1 MKQESTNA
9 NFVLPPRVRPAFCP
23 FFALNSATKRGSFLK
38 SKIETLLT
46 LPGAHSSPY
55 SIQNLK
61 SSETS
66 ICLSAI
72 NEHYT

>member
-1 MKQESTNA
+1 MTQESTSGNCT
-9 NFVLPPRVRPAFCP
+9 LPPRVRPAFCP
-23 FFALNSATKRGSFLK
+23 FFALNSTTKRGSFLK

-55 SIQNLK
+55 SIHNLK

-72 NEHYT
+72 NEHYI